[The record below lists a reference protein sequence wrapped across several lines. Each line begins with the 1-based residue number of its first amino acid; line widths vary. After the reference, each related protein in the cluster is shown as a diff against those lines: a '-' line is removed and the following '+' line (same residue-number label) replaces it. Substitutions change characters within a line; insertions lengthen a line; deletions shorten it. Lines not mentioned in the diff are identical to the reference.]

1 MSKPLNGI
9 RVIDMSHVIAGPL
22 ASHYLAQLGAEV
34 IKIEPVTGE
43 VMRNSK
49 VEGDPSDSDTPSG
62 FVALNAGK
70 KSFAVDIRTPEG
82 AEVVRKLAATADVF
96 IENFR
101 PGKVAKYGLNY
112 EKIREVQPRIVY
124 CSISGYGQQGP
135 LAERGAYDH
144 VIQALTGMMMMSGDS
159 EESPPIKVGFPVI
172 DVAVGMLGAL
182 SITAALHKMDENN
195 PGKRAGGY
203 IDASMLQASLML
215 MYPHACNYLS
225 RDIEPKRV
233 GNRGYTGS
241 PTADT
246 YQCLDGWLSVAAN
259 TPEQFRKLTRVLGM
273 ESVCE
278 DAQLLDLEKFNA
290 PQGGFVVAKDL
301 PTLRAKFQEAFSR
314 KSAFEAET
322 ELNLVGIP
330 AARVRR
336 IGEFLHEGTNK
347 GAISTTA
354 YEHAA
359 GNVLTPG
366 LGFQLQGMNRSGNPA
381 PELGSDTRALLES
394 IGMNA
399 NDIEQLQSAGVI
411 TVAQALV

>member
-1 MSKPLNGI
+1 MNKPLSGI

-22 ASHYLAQLGAEV
+22 SSHYLAQLGAEV

-49 VEGDPSDSDTPSG
+49 VEGDPRDSDTPSG

-70 KSFAVDIRTPEG
+70 KSFAVDIRNAAG

-101 PGKVAKYGLNY
+101 PGKVAKYGLSY
-112 EKIREVQPRIVY
+112 EKIREVQPHIVY

-159 EESPPIKVGFPVI
+159 EDSPPIKVGFPVI

-182 SITAALHKMDENN
+182 SISAALHKMDENT
-195 PGKRAGGY
+195 PGKRAGAY

-215 MYPHACNYLS
+215 MYPHACNYLT

-246 YQCLDGWLSVAAN
+246 YRCRDGWLSVAAN
-259 TPEQFRKLTRVLGM
+259 TPEQFKKLTRVLDIPAL
-273 ESVCE
+273 CE
-278 DAQLLDLEKFNA
+278 DAELLDLDKFNA

-301 PTLRAKFQEAFSR
+301 PALRAKFQAAFVQ

-322 ELNLVGIP
+322 ELNLVGVP

-336 IGEFLHEGTNK
+336 IGEFLREGIQQD
-347 GAISTTA
+347 AVRTTVYA
-354 YEHAA
+354 HAA
-359 GNVLTPG
+359 GDVVTPG
-366 LGFQLQGMNRSGNPA
+366 LGFQLQGIGRPGNPA
-381 PELGSDTRALLES
+381 PDLGSDTRVLLES
-394 IGMNA
+394 IGMDSLA
-399 NDIEQLQSAGVI
+399 IEELQSAGVI
-411 TVAQALV
+411 TTAEALV

>member
-1 MSKPLNGI
+1 MNKPLSGI

-22 ASHYLAQLGAEV
+22 SSHYLAQLGAEV

-49 VEGDPSDSDTPSG
+49 VEGDPSDCDTPSG

-82 AEVVRKLAATADVF
+82 ADVVRKLAATADVF

-101 PGKVAKYGLNY
+101 PGKVAKYGLSY
-112 EKIREVQPRIVY
+112 EKIREAQPRIVY

-135 LAERGAYDH
+135 FAERGAYDH

-159 EESPPIKVGFPVI
+159 EDSPPIKVGFPVI

-182 SITAALHKMDENN
+182 SITAALHKMDENA

-203 IDASMLQASLML
+203 VDASMLQASLML
-215 MYPHACNYLS
+215 MYPHACNFLT

-246 YQCLDGWLSVAAN
+246 YQCRDGWLSVAAN
-259 TPEQFRKLTRVLGM
+259 TPEQFRKMTTILGM
-273 ESVCE
+273 QDVCE

-301 PTLRAKFQEAFSR
+301 PALRGKFQNAFAQR
-314 KSAFEAET
+314 SAFEAET
-322 ELNLVGIP
+322 ELNRVGVP

-336 IGEFLHEGTNK
+336 IGEFLREGTQQN
-347 GAISTTA
+347 AVSTTA
-354 YEHAA
+354 YSHAS
-359 GNVLTPG
+359 GDVLTPG
-366 LGFQLQGMNRSGNPA
+366 LGFQLQGMERTGASA
-381 PELGSDTRALLES
+381 PELGSDTRSLLES
-394 IGMNA
+394 IGMNG
-399 NDIEQLQSAGVI
+399 NTIDELQSAGVI
-411 TVAQALV
+411 TAAEAFV